1 MAVSI
6 TQTANPNGVNSSSN
20 VATYSGVAIGDATA
34 NRIVVVLVAS
44 ELASASINSVTLGGN
59 SMTAGTQGNFGAVY
73 ARAFYL
79 AYPTGTTA
87 DIVVTYGANASS
99 TQNHI
104 AVYSVTG
111 GVYSSTGADQSSD
124 MDATDRLTTGSIT
137 IASGGGFIAV
147 AAGATDGTAKTWAN
161 ATEDLDVDAGGFR
174 FTTATRTTAL
184 TATAVTCTG
193 GTNGEDGALS
203 YLLFTANASPTV
215 ALGTPADTATV
226 TDTTP
231 DLIFTGTD
239 TESNDIRYNI
249 QVSTTNTFAKTI
261 TVGNTSESEGTTI
274 SSLTWSHT
282 VASGDNNFLVVS
294 ADIWTGSDTNVTGVT
309 YNGVAMTQGVQLNSS
324 FSGFERNSL
333 WYLAN
338 PAEGA
343 HDVVI
348 TCSGST
354 GNVSGGAI
362 DFLGVKQTGQPDA
375 IASVNRIDVTTGS
388 ISITTVAEGCAVV
401 SLSQMGQTGD
411 SKPNSPQ
418 VGFQYGDGDSTNGA
432 YSVTSYTTGH
442 SAGSVT
448 HGYTSTS
455 GANDKDFVIVAM
467 SLAPADDVVVNAV
480 SGTDSGFTGSP
491 DNSDPFASAQAVT
504 YTVQSAL
511 DPGTYYWRVRGI
523 DPSGSNA
530 YGAWATTRSFT
541 ISSGTTEVI
550 TKDLAYMVRKENSIT
565 KALTYKV
572 KTDATIQKGL
582 TYEVDAGVTST
593 TVTKDLDYTVKT
605 DTAITKGLSYV
616 VTGWYDTNW
625 IYRVKITVDADQVD
639 ANLTDFPIYVD
650 LSDLPAG
657 FHTNVKSDGGD
668 IRVTEDDGTT
678 EVPREVVFYNSSTDT
693 GELHFKGDIS
703 STVDTDFYIY
713 YGNSSASD
721 YAIDATYG
729 AENVWK
735 SAYKAVYHLG
745 ETVNTTSGGYIDST
759 ANDNDLTGVS
769 MAMTEQAG
777 QLPSKAQEFDG
788 SADYLSGG
796 DILDLGTN
804 DLTISAWIKTTASPS
819 SQFIVSKAKAAA
831 QNYRYGIR
839 TISSGKFSGFM
850 QGDGGSD
857 VIPSGTVTVNDGS
870 FHLVHAVFDRSANL
884 TLYTDSGDA
893 TSASISSW
901 DGKNFQSDNPLRVG
915 AYTASDNTSIFAAF
929 DGIIDEVRIV
939 WEALSST
946 WISTEYNNQSSPS
959 TFFVIGSQEEIS
971 SATSVS
977 ITKDLAYRVVKD
989 ISITKGLAYKIVKD
1003 TTVQKTLAYTVKTDT
1018 SVTKDLDY
1026 KVQPS
1031 TAVSKDLDYTV
1042 KTDSAITK
1050 DLAYSIVDE
1059 VVLTKGLTYEVIVTT
1074 TETIQKD
1081 IDYSIVTNDSI
1092 QKDIDYLVVTN
1103 TQIQKDLDYTVI
1115 TEGLVQKGILYEVV
1129 VTGVEKVQATLDYTI
1144 LTNIV
1149 AQKDLDYF
1157 IITEGTIQKDL
1168 TYAVQPSTAITKD
1181 SIYTVESQNDTTKD
1195 LDYRVVIPDL
1205 IQKDLDYFTRVTIDT
1220 EKDLVYSV
1228 LTTNDNTKT
1237 LEYRVINE
1245 NDIQKD
1251 LDYYISITT
1260 NTEKDLDYNLQVS
1273 TTIQKG
1279 VTYSIDVPSILVQKD
1294 LDYSI
1299 VTTSSTTSDLDYNI
1313 VLQDTIQKDLAY
1325 NLQATTTVTKGIEYT
1340 IISPQSIEQDLQY
1353 TITITPSALQKA
1365 LEYIIV
1371 QRTTKQ
1377 YELRYRVDAPH
1388 SISKELLY
1396 TIGEKIGIWIKHPG
1410 ERSDSF
1416 TREEG
1421 VSSVYTKEES
1431 VTASSYT
1438 KEESITPSIY
1448 TKTEKESSLW
1458 TKI

>member
-1 MAVSI
+1 MAVVV
-6 TQTANPNGVNSSSN
+6 TQTANPSGVSSSSN
-20 VATYSGVAIGDATA
+20 VATYSGVSIGTASA

-59 SMTAGTQGNFGAVY
+59 SMNAGTQGNFGAVY

-111 GVYSSTGADQSSD
+111 AVYSATGADQSSD
-124 MDATDRLTTGSIT
+124 MDATDRLTTGAIT

-231 DLIFTGTD
+231 ELIFTGTD
-239 TESNDIRYNI
+239 TESDDIRYNVQVDTVNTFDSLGGAEDALYLNDNGNLNASPLSTTLDGI
-249 QVSTTNTFAKTI
+249 SFFCWVKLDTGGVYHEIFVNGRDGDFGEGYEFIVHTSNILRIGVSYVGTLASSLSITDTNWHFVGFTRSSGTWTIYLDSSSETVGTSSPYSLNPSNSKTIIGGYNDSGTIASSFRGSIARVGYWERVLSGAEITSLYNGALVSTL
-261 TVGNTSESEGTTI
+261 
-274 SSLTWSHT
+274 SSNL
-282 VASGDNNFLVVS
+282 VIDNRLNDSANF
-294 ADIWTGSDTNVTGVT
+294 GV
-309 YNGVAMTQGVQLNSS
+309 NAG
-324 FSGFERNSL
+324 
-333 WYLAN
+333 
-338 PAEGA
+338 
-343 HDVVI
+343 
-348 TCSGST
+348 
-354 GNVSGGAI
+354 
-362 DFLGVKQTGQPDA
+362 
-375 IASVNRIDVTTGS
+375 
-388 ISITTVAEGCAVV
+388 
-401 SLSQMGQTGD
+401 
-411 SKPNSPQ
+411 
-418 VGFQYGDGDSTNGA
+418 
-432 YSVTSYTTGH
+432 
-442 SAGSVT
+442 SAGNFT
-448 HGYTSTS
+448 ETGTLTEDTD
-455 GANDKDFVIVAM
+455 GF
-467 SLAPADDVVVNAV
+467 DVFGGSPLINAV
-480 SGTDSGFTGSP
+480 SGTDAGFSGSP
-491 DNSDPFASAQAVT
+491 DNTDPFASAQAVT
-504 YTVQSAL
+504 YTVQDDLSA
-511 DPGTYYWRVRGI
+511 DTYYWRVRGL

-550 TKDLAYMVRKENSIT
+550 TKDLAYRVVKEYSVT
-565 KALTYKV
+565 KALAYKV
-572 KTDATIQKGL
+572 KTDT
-582 TYEVDAGVTST
+582 
-593 TVTKDLDYTVKT
+593 
-605 DTAITKGLSYV
+605 
-616 VTGWYDTNW
+616 
-625 IYRVKITVDADQVD
+625 
-639 ANLTDFPIYVD
+639 
-650 LSDLPAG
+650 
-657 FHTNVKSDGGD
+657 
-668 IRVTEDDGTT
+668 
-678 EVPREVVFYNSSTDT
+678 
-693 GELHFKGDIS
+693 
-703 STVDTDFYIY
+703 
-713 YGNSSASD
+713 
-721 YAIDATYG
+721 
-729 AENVWK
+729 
-735 SAYKAVYHLG
+735 
-745 ETVNTTSGGYIDST
+745 
-759 ANDNDLTGVS
+759 
-769 MAMTEQAG
+769 
-777 QLPSKAQEFDG
+777 
-788 SADYLSGG
+788 
-796 DILDLGTN
+796 
-804 DLTISAWIKTTASPS
+804 
-819 SQFIVSKAKAAA
+819 
-831 QNYRYGIR
+831 
-839 TISSGKFSGFM
+839 
-850 QGDGGSD
+850 
-857 VIPSGTVTVNDGS
+857 
-870 FHLVHAVFDRSANL
+870 
-884 TLYTDSGDA
+884 
-893 TSASISSW
+893 
-901 DGKNFQSDNPLRVG
+901 
-915 AYTASDNTSIFAAF
+915 
-929 DGIIDEVRIV
+929 
-939 WEALSST
+939 
-946 WISTEYNNQSSPS
+946 
-959 TFFVIGSQEEIS
+959 
-971 SATSVS
+971 
-977 ITKDLAYRVVKD
+977 
-989 ISITKGLAYKIVKD
+989 SITKGLAYNIVKE
-1003 TTVQKTLAYTVKTDT
+1003 TLVQKTLAYTVKTDT

-1157 IITEGTIQKDL
+1157 IVTEGTIQKDL

-1294 LDYSI
+1294 LEYSI
-1299 VTTSSTTSDLDYNI
+1299 ITTSSTTSDLDYNI

-1438 KEESITPSIY
+1438 KQESVSPSTY
-1448 TKTEKESSLW
+1448 TKTEKTSSSW